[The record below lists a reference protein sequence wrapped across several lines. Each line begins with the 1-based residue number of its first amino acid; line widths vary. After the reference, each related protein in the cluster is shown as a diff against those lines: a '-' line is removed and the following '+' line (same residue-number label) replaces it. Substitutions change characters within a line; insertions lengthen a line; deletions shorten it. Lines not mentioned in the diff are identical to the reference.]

1 LGKIEIP
8 FAEAEIIN
16 VTSKITTAKIINN
29 KNKDFSIEMDLIVR
43 PKKKNIIKAE
53 SIAEKIKSKKIKKE
67 NDTDE
72 LW

>member
-1 LGKIEIP
+1 
-8 FAEAEIIN
+8 
-16 VTSKITTAKIINN
+16 
-29 KNKDFSIEMDLIVR
+29 MDLIVR

>member
-1 LGKIEIP
+1 
-8 FAEAEIIN
+8 